1 MRVGIQPDVYK
12 EQLRYC
18 IGVNVEGG
26 MQTYMLL
33 HESVFNSDHGVTIFP
48 VKESISYAPLHSLSR
63 MPVWKP
69 FIVRLHESTSLQIK
83 VC

>member
-48 VKESISYAPLHSLSR
+48 VKESISYAS
-63 MPVWKP
+63 
-69 FIVRLHESTSLQIK
+69 ICTA
-83 VC
+83 